1 MSIVIFISYADCN
14 AMIIF
19 RLQLCSINTNYLPLS
34 QTHSHLLF
42 SILVPILLQLVT
54 PIGTIHVSSL
64 HVDVVSI
71 RIHEEKNKTINII
84 RPIQGIQSIYI

>member
-1 MSIVIFISYADCN
+1 
-14 AMIIF
+14 MIIL

-54 PIGTIHVSSL
+54 PIGNIHVSSL

-71 RIHEEKNKTINII
+71 GIHEEKQNQLLT
-84 RPIQGIQSIYI
+84 